1 MALRAMARRLR
12 VPATWLRAEA
22 YAGRLP
28 HLRAGTSLLFD
39 PEAVERVLHERLR
52 DSAMPT
58 KDGAK

>member
-1 MALRAMARRLR
+1 MARRLR

-52 DSAMPT
+52 DSAMPP